1 LTYYREM
8 IFQETPVFTKLIQDL
23 MDDDLYRQ
31 LQNFLL
37 EQPDAGDV
45 IEGTGGLRKV
55 RWKLPGKGKRGGVRV
70 IYFWRVAEAQILML
84 LAYAKSE
91 ADDLSPAQKKQLRLI
106 VENWS

>member
-1 LTYYREM
+1 M
-8 IFQETPVFTKLIQDL
+8 IFQETPVFTRLIQAL

-31 LQNFLL
+31 LQNFLI

-55 RWKLPGKGKRGGVRV
+55 RWKLPGTGKRGGIRV
-70 IYFWRVAEAQILML
+70 IYFWRVTEAQILLL
-84 LAYAKSE
+84 LAYPKSA
-91 ADDLSPAQKKQLRLI
+91 ADDLSTAQKKQLRSI